1 MDLEFCLLIMA
12 NKKMTSREAPGITR
26 NHLAEKA
33 FLSMKNTR
41 DRQRKRIITSQIEK
55 SQRSL

>member
-1 MDLEFCLLIMA
+1 MDLELCLLIMA
-12 NKKMTSREAPGITR
+12 DKKMTSWEAPGITR
-26 NHLAEKA
+26 NHLAEKT

-41 DRQRKRIITSQIEK
+41 DRQREKIITSQIEK